1 MENPSELFWLQEMF
15 KLEQMMSA
23 PYNATKSQINTLNNQ
38 NASSIPRAGVT
49 AILNW
54 NAVEA
59 NLNNIYFPL
68 ELHPQQII
76 HKARKVD

>member
-1 MENPSELFWLQEMF
+1 MQL
-15 KLEQMMSA
+15 
-23 PYNATKSQINTLNNQ
+23 KSQINTLNNQ

-54 NAVEA
+54 NAAEA

-68 ELHPQQII
+68 ELPPQQII
-76 HKARKVD
+76 HQERKVATMAQEAQNQDFDSRIPICTHST